1 MSSSVSSETAPVC
14 ATASSSDPASI
25 AFKLGRAEG
34 YKAEGNAHFKTGL
47 FKKAVISYG
56 KALAYVKCLPGSK
69 RGNENSMTEMAMN
82 ASREAPS
89 HSVVTA
95 EQDLAAK
102 DIEGVVHTNISVC
115 YIKQG
120 DGARALEHANK
131 ALSLLGD
138 DAFKPRL
145 RKVGLWKPCA
155 SCSLVFLLT
164 LFLLLYV

>member
-120 DGARALEHANK
+120 DGVMLRTPGGGGYGAPRDRPTERRAADELD
-131 ALSLLGD
+131 G
-138 DAFKPRL
+138 
-145 RKVGLWKPCA
+145 
-155 SCSLVFLLT
+155 
-164 LFLLLYV
+164 YVSAPD